1 MKAPTERPSPRR
13 AKRTRT
19 TRVAHG
25 ACPPT
30 GETPI
35 ARSWLLAAA
44 TAVGK
49 ALLENLLVP
58 VFSRLARMPL
68 EYLVRPVWAVCR
80 RLGGG
85 GDGQ

>member
-1 MKAPTERPSPRR
+1 MKAPTERPAPRR

-19 TRVAHG
+19 TRMTRG
-25 ACPPT
+25 ACAPA
-30 GETPI
+30 GEKAR

-49 ALLENLLVP
+49 ALLDNLLVP
-58 VFSRLARMPL
+58 LFSRLARMPL

-85 GDGQ
+85 GNG